1 MDHICSPSRQP
12 MAQCL
17 SQTVTRGLNPSVVC
31 ELPPLANTSTPVLHL
46 CLSGILRWLRLV
58 SSICLEAACSFCVLR
73 AYRGIRVEGL
83 KKMPNLNA
91 KPLLGVEEGIYASFR
106 PALQAQGRKSK
117 EREREKDL
125 SSRLVQPIDAPVL
138 SLMLPRCSFL
148 FPQP

>member
-1 MDHICSPSRQP
+1 
-12 MAQCL
+12 
-17 SQTVTRGLNPSVVC
+17 
-31 ELPPLANTSTPVLHL
+31 
-46 CLSGILRWLRLV
+46 
-58 SSICLEAACSFCVLR
+58 
-73 AYRGIRVEGL
+73 
-83 KKMPNLNA
+83 MPNLNA